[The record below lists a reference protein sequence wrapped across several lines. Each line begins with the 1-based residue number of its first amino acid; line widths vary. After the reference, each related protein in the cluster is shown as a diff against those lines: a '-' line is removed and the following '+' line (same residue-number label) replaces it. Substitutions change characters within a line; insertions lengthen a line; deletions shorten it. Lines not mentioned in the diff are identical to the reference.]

1 MALGIDEVIQITL
14 DGLRFNANE
23 DTDPDGCYWTTA
35 LIGWNARRNRNQ
47 RTAKPTL
54 PGSYRVPP
62 PANEKVISLRGT
74 CIAPTAL
81 ARARAENRLAAL
93 CPVPELLYRM
103 EVTEESGTVFRNV
116 ELEMSEPSRMNEYAF
131 GFTIQVAAPDP
142 FKYST
147 TTRTASTSMPVS
159 GGGLDWTDPTGLDW
173 TDTVGLLWGSPT
185 STGSLAMTNGGTAP
199 AWPTFTLTAG
209 PTDPLVNPSITE
221 LSTGRT
227 LQYIGTLNVGD
238 SLVIVTN
245 PFGRSVTLNG
255 AADRRPNLTR
265 AEWFSIPAG
274 GSTSASFSAS
284 VYTTGA
290 NLLAQWADTSF

>member
-23 DTDPDGCYWTTA
+23 DTDPEGCYWPTA
-35 LIGWNARRNRNQ
+35 MTGWNTRRNRNQ

-62 PANEKVISLRGT
+62 PAQEKVISLRGT

-81 ARARAENRLAAL
+81 ARARAENRLAGL
-93 CPVPELLYRM
+93 CPVPENLYRM
-103 EVTEESGTVFRNV
+103 VVTEESGDVYRNV
-116 ELEMSEPSRMNEYAF
+116 ELEMSEPSRINELAF
-131 GFTIQVAAPDP
+131 QFVIQVAAPDP

-147 TTRTASTSMPVS
+147 TTKANSTGLPVS

-173 TDTVGLLWGSPT
+173 TDPVGLSWGVPT
-185 STGSLAMTNGGTAP
+185 STGSIPLTNLGTAP
-199 AWPTFTLTAG
+199 AWPTFTITAG

-221 LSTGRT
+221 TSTGRV
-227 LQYIGTLNVGD
+227 LQYNGTLVPGD

-255 AADRRPNLTR
+255 GADRRPNLTR
-265 AEWFSIPAG
+265 AEWFPIPIG
-274 GSTSASFSAS
+274 GSTSVTFSAS
-284 VYTTGA
+284 VFTAGS
-290 NLLAQWADTSF
+290 NLLAQWADTYF